1 MNKFII
7 SESEKQR
14 ILEMHQNAT
23 SRQYLMEIHS
33 SESINVNIPWMIN
46 KEGKEIVAKSQF
58 NVGEYYPSFSYLEG
72 DPDIVKQL
80 DKDTK
85 TNPYTIKSVSL
96 PDVTATP
103 IGPQKF
109 VKGNDGNYYLTG
121 KLQIPQDI
129 KVTWGVVGN
138 TTIIFSDGQSVSGG
152 VVYKKGKQYT
162 LPTQKESDLTRI
174 VKRVINERQYLTEEV
189 VGDYFN
195 TMNSI
200 FNTQIAA
207 YVKTGLNLPVKLQ
220 LNSDG
225 TVSILWNNA
234 KSFTTTSSLSQAIT
248 YNEGAGDPKSKVT
261 RFGNELSAGWQK
273 VSQASQNKDVQK
285 SNTAVS
291 AAIRSSINSVINT
304 YFKNQPTQK

>member
-1 MNKFII
+1 MCVYLLINKKNMKRII
-7 SESEKQR
+7 KLTERDLTR
-14 ILEMHQNAT
+14 IVKRVINE
-23 SRQYLMEIHS
+23 RQYLMEIHS

-129 KVTWGVVGN
+129 KVKWGVVGN
-138 TTIIFSDGQSVSGG
+138 TTIIFSDGKSVSGG

-162 LPTQKESDLTRI
+162 PTQK
-174 VKRVINERQYLTEEV
+174 
-189 VGDYFN
+189 
-195 TMNSI
+195 
-200 FNTQIAA
+200 
-207 YVKTGLNLPVKLQ
+207 
-220 LNSDG
+220 
-225 TVSILWNNA
+225 
-234 KSFTTTSSLSQAIT
+234 
-248 YNEGAGDPKSKVT
+248 
-261 RFGNELSAGWQK
+261 
-273 VSQASQNKDVQK
+273 
-285 SNTAVS
+285 
-291 AAIRSSINSVINT
+291 
-304 YFKNQPTQK
+304 